1 MTLRS
6 RTLVVCAA
14 ALGAGMPVPATADGV
29 GAQLK
34 ATKVSSAIRLQVT
47 EDPKNPVFQF
57 AWDERKAFNDLG
69 TDRVFVASGP
79 INLTLRYF
87 NPIRQAVTITVND
100 ADDPSNATLGK
111 LVESLLSTST
121 VLGAKLSQNGSATEK
136 ARVLRNN
143 ETCTALV
150 DALKLLENLSGDV
163 SNDKW
168 SPATINRE
176 IGEWAATIDREMV
189 RTKSGS
195 AAMQAGLDRIDKF
208 LGKDDGS
215 EDDTLA
221 ALLKALKDHIKTLD
235 EQVQKDQCSEEAR
248 HEYMRL
254 RLSIVYERQE
264 TFTKIYNAL
273 VAIRSLVDGYAKP
286 ARWFDDGPELI
297 IKTSIEP
304 TNSTLKNV
312 VVSIATV
319 KTTMASLQSAVP
331 ATTKDDLAKASFSV
345 RLYRAWVPEI
355 GVGLTFSN
363 TERPKFGTGKNDKG
377 ETIIK
382 QADPDKSNIDPT
394 LMVNFV
400 CGFCGATGLT
410 PMFQVGTST
419 SKTTPA
425 IFLGGGIRF
434 IATAKGDFGVSG
446 GLVVPFAKQLKA
458 GVNPGD
464 VIDGTA
470 DLENKLEWRTITGKH
485 PFYLM
490 LQYKF

>member
-14 ALGAGMPVPATADGV
+14 ALCAGAPVPAAADGV

-47 EDPKNPVFQF
+47 DDPKNPVFQF

-69 TDRVFVASGP
+69 ADRVFVASGP

-111 LVESLLSTST
+111 LVESLLATST
-121 VLGAKLSQNGSATEK
+121 VLGAKLSKDGSALER
-136 ARVLRNN
+136 AALPSG
-143 ETCTALV
+143 CTALA
-150 DALKLLENLSGDV
+150 DALSLLEDLSGDV
-163 SNDKW
+163 SNNKW

-176 IGEWAATIDREMV
+176 IGEWSATIDREMV

-195 AAMQAGLDRIDKF
+195 AAMQAGLDRINKF
-208 LGKDDGS
+208 LGKDEGS
-215 EDDTLA
+215 EADTMA
-221 ALLKALKDHIKTLD
+221 GLLKALKDHIKTLD
-235 EQVQKDQCSEEAR
+235 EQVQKEQCSEEAR

-273 VAIRSLVDGYAKP
+273 VVIRNLVDSYAKP

-319 KTTMASLQSAVP
+319 KTTMAPLQSAVP
-331 ATTKDDLAKASFSV
+331 ATTRDDLAKASFSV

-382 QADPDKSNIDPT
+382 QSDPDKSNIDPT

-434 IATAKGDFGVSG
+434 IATAKGDFGISG

-458 GVNPGD
+458 GAKPGD

-470 DLENKLEWRTITGKH
+470 DLDNKLEWRTVSGQH